1 MRLRHFILFAALA
14 TAVTAA
20 ACGDDSGGEPTP
32 TAAISATVDHGGH
45 SMGEGEEFDAMFI
58 DGMIEHH
65 EGAIAMAEQALQEA
79 ERPEIRELAQAILEA
94 QAGEIEQMESWR
106 ETWHPGMAHTGGMDM
121 DMGPMD
127 VSDDDSLPFDQRFID
142 AMIPHHE
149 GAIAMAREALER
161 STRPELRAMAEE
173 VIRVQQEEIDQMRA
187 WRTEWF
193 D

>member
-1 MRLRHFILFAALA
+1 MRMPYFIITAALA
-14 TAVTAA
+14 ASLTAA
-20 ACGDDSGGEPTP
+20 ACGDDSATGPTPEP
-32 TAAISATVDHGGH
+32 TAAATVDHGGH

-65 EGAIAMAEQALQEA
+65 EGAITMAERALVEA
-79 ERPEIRELAQAILEA
+79 EHPEIRAMAQAIVDA
-94 QAGEIEQMESWR
+94 QATEIQQMESWR
-106 ETWHPGMAHTGGMDM
+106 ETWHPDMPPTGGMDM

-127 VSDDDSLPFDQRFID
+127 VSDDDSLPFDQRFVD

-149 GAIAMAREALER
+149 GAIAMAREALEQ

-187 WRTEWF
+187 WRAEWF

>member
-1 MRLRHFILFAALA
+1 MRMPHFIVAAVLA
-14 TAVTAA
+14 ASLTAA
-20 ACGDDSGGEPTP
+20 ACGDDSASEPTP
-32 TAAISATVDHGGH
+32 EPTTAPTVDHDGH
-45 SMGEGEEFDAMFI
+45 SMGDGEEFDAMFI

-65 EGAIAMAEQALQEA
+65 EGAIAMAEEALEEA
-79 ERPEIRELAQAILEA
+79 ERPEIRAMAQAILDA
-94 QAGEIEQMESWR
+94 QAAEIQQMESWR
-106 ETWHPGMAHTGGMDM
+106 EAWHPDMAHTGGMDM

-127 VSDDDSLPFDQRFID
+127 VSDDDSIPFDQRFID

-161 STRPELRAMAEE
+161 STRPELRTMAEE

-187 WRTEWF
+187 WRAEWF

>member
-1 MRLRHFILFAALA
+1 MRMPHFIVAAVLAASITA
-14 TAVTAA
+14 TA
-20 ACGDDSGGEPTP
+20 CGGDSASEPTP
-32 TAAISATVDHGGH
+32 EPTTAPTVDHDGH
-45 SMGEGEEFDAMFI
+45 SMGDGEEFDAMFI

-65 EGAIAMAEQALQEA
+65 EGAITMAERALDEA
-79 ERPEIRELAQAILEA
+79 ERPEIRAMAQAILDA
-94 QAGEIEQMESWR
+94 QAAEIQQMDSWR
-106 ETWHPGMAHTGGMDM
+106 ETWHPDMAHTGGMDM

-161 STRPELRAMAEE
+161 STRPELRTMAEE

-187 WRTEWF
+187 WRAEWF

>member
-1 MRLRHFILFAALA
+1 MRAPLIIVTVVLAASL
-14 TAVTAA
+14 TAA
-20 ACGDDSGGEPTP
+20 ACGDDSTSEPTP
-32 TAAISATVDHGGH
+32 QPTTAATVDHGGH
-45 SMGEGEEFDAMFI
+45 SMGEGEEFDAMYI

-65 EGAIAMAEQALQEA
+65 EGAITMAERALEEA
-79 ERPEIRELAQAILEA
+79 ERPEIRAMAQAIVDA
-94 QAGEIEQMESWR
+94 QAAEIQQMQSWR
-106 ETWHPGMAHTGGMDM
+106 DIWHTDMPHTGGMDM
-121 DMGPMD
+121 NMGPMD

-173 VIRVQQEEIDQMRA
+173 VIRVQMQEIDQMRA
-187 WRTEWF
+187 WRAEWF

>member
-1 MRLRHFILFAALA
+1 MRLRHFILLAALT
-14 TAVTAA
+14 TALAAA
-20 ACGDDSGGEPTP
+20 ACGDDSNDEPP
-32 TAAISATVDHGGH
+32 ATATESTAVDHGGH
-45 SMGEGEEFDAMFI
+45 VMGAGEEFDAMFI

-65 EGAIAMAEQALQEA
+65 QGAITMAEQALEDA
-79 ERPEIRELAQAILEA
+79 ERPEIRELAQAILDAQEA
-94 QAGEIEQMESWR
+94 EIGLMESWR
-106 ETWHPGMAHTGGMDM
+106 DEWHPDMPHTGGMDM
-121 DMGPMD
+121 DMGPME
-127 VSDDDSLPFDQRFID
+127 VSDDDSQPFDQRFID

-187 WRTEWF
+187 WREEWF